1 MRLFLFRYSP
11 NYVIPL
17 TGVQSTEYD
26 DDVILDYTK
35 SPHHCV
41 ATSRVVV
48 NDTKQQDDSQR
59 SQLEFLAQ
67 RSPDPWAVRRQT
79 QNFSNRAHIY
89 EVTKEDDTSRCTNSD
104 KADSSEQP
112 PFSQVITSEATSTT
126 CDSQCSTFTTIS
138 SVTVSPTICSTG

>member
-1 MRLFLFRYSP
+1 M
-11 NYVIPL
+11 PL
-17 TGVQSTEYD
+17 TGVQSTEYN

-48 NDTKQQDDSQR
+48 NDTKQQDDSQQ

-79 QNFSNRAHIY
+79 QNFNSRAHIY
-89 EVTKEDDTSRCTNSD
+89 EVTKEDTSRHADSD
-104 KADSSEQP
+104 EADSSERP
-112 PFSQVITSEATSTT
+112 PFSQVTTSEVASTT

-138 SVTVSPTICSTG
+138 SVTVSPTTCSTG